1 MPTTTRG
8 TDSSKKRKAAIN
20 DGDGTKTDMAA
31 ELMRLQSEVETLR
44 EALSHSHDYET
55 TLYAS
60 DMARD
65 LHPMSLIGIPKHGMN
80 PRQVSDLIES
90 VHDIDNQP
98 RLNTSSY
105 VNVVHEPEEA
115 AIATM
120 GSTVNLADA
129 SVYPASMMIH
139 DKTVDWI
146 AALWN
151 CPKPAQH
158 VKDPAVDRPVHYS
171 GSGTVGSTEACLLAG
186 LAHKFRWRKWYKER
200 HGMTPLQ
207 VMGVRPNLVMSSCFQ
222 AAWEK

>member
-1 MPTTTRG
+1 MATTTHS
-8 TDSSKKRKAAIN
+8 TDFSKKRKASN
-20 DGDGTKTDMAA
+20 VDGDGKTNMAA
-31 ELMRLQSEVETLR
+31 EMMRLQSEVESLR
-44 EALSHSHDYET
+44 EALTHSNNYET

-65 LHPMSLIGIPKHGMN
+65 LHPMSMVNIPRHGMN
-80 PRQVSDLIES
+80 PRHVKDLIES
-90 VHDIDNQP
+90 VHDIDNEP

-105 VNVVHEPEEA
+105 VNVVHEPEEVD
-115 AIATM
+115 IATL

-129 SVYPASMMIH
+129 SVYPGSVAIH

-146 AALWN
+146 AELWN

-158 VKDPAVDRPVHYS
+158 MKDPTVDRPVHYS

-186 LAHKFRWRKWYKER
+186 LAHKFRWRKWYKKR
-200 HGMTPLQ
+200 HDMTALQ
-207 VMGVRPNLVMSSCFQ
+207 VLGVRPNLVMSSCFQ